1 MKFTDDQRAEILRTA
16 MITAGPGASATRIG
30 EEVERVAYLMS
41 DASLVSAGIDNVERK
56 FEKVQEWKRFTGTIL
71 YVDKEISSNRA
82 VIILLT
88 QPSQHSP
95 SGQEIIRTGITTYDP
110 IARDLANNVAQN
122 GIGQRALV
130 NVAIEKMDN
139 GNKVRVVHD
148 VQLRGAD
155 QQFNPATQVDWAS
168 LKLDPA
174 KLVGASQMFAQP
186 VG

>member
-16 MITAGPGASATRIG
+16 MITAGPGASASRIG

-41 DASLVSAGIDNVERK
+41 EASLASAGIESMERK
-56 FEKVQEWKRFTGTIL
+56 LEKVREWKRFTGTVL
-71 YVDKEISSNRA
+71 YVDKKMLSNRG

-110 IARDLANNVAQN
+110 IARDLATDMYHN
-122 GIGQRALV
+122 GVGQRVLV

-139 GNKVRVVHD
+139 GNNVRVVHD

-155 QQFNPATQVDWAS
+155 PQFNPATQVDWAA
-168 LKLDPA
+168 LKLDQSN
-174 KLVGASQMFAQP
+174 LVGASQALAQP